1 MQKIN
6 LHRIMLDKNYSA
18 PLFSIIAYAILIFEV
33 FGVVKFLNY
42 SIYLYLTLEG
52 ANGMAWLKLH
62 QLS

>member
-6 LHRIMLDKNYSA
+6 LHRIMLDKKYPA
-18 PLFSIIAYAILIFEV
+18 PLFSIIAYALLIFKV
-33 FGVVKFLNY
+33 FGVIKFLKY

-62 QLS
+62 QLP